1 MDKMLIQSLRTN
13 FQRGSLV
20 PGDLPTF
27 FNYLAWLGAHDE
39 ELQEE
44 VEGWHGSIQFR
55 LEGLGEY
62 WLEVQDGHFRTGEGA
77 INGASVQLRLSASD
91 AVRIF
96 TGALTSEDAFAAG
109 ALAIDGDL
117 TAALRLQTWVEIAI
131 ERLLDDSFLE
141 G

>member
-13 FQRGSLV
+13 FQRGSLA
-20 PGDLPTF
+20 PGDLPMF
-27 FNYLAWLGAHDE
+27 FNYLAWLGTHDE

-77 INGASVQLRLSASD
+77 TDGASVQLRLSASD

-96 TGALTSEDAFAAG
+96 TGALTAEDAFAAG
-109 ALAIDGDL
+109 ALNIEGDL
-117 TAALRLQTWVEIAI
+117 TAALRLQTWIEIAV
-131 ERLLDDSFLE
+131 ERLLEQTSSED
-141 G
+141 